1 MEYFYDFKQEV
12 QQPLKLVSKL
22 LLSSVQQISES
33 QRELKL
39 EPMSSQVVVNSRMQR
54 CLYMLKVFVRW

>member
-39 EPMSSQVVVNSRMQR
+39 EPMSSQVVVNSRMKR

>member
-54 CLYMLKVFVRW
+54 CL